1 MVLMQLLW
9 ACSLGKQPI
18 STVQPHDVYIVSSLD
33 KLDTRE
39 SITVPTSLQEKIVST
54 MTARGMQ
61 PKSLQFVQNYAD
73 LRNSEQRLNLY
84 EERPLLLVE
93 TQAQFFS
100 QLEGRFRWT
109 VDVQFHLLA
118 VDGTIYTRSFSIPVF
133 HQFHHQRETESI
145 EAAEGQIVRKLEGLL
160 DDYVRGYKP

>member
-1 MVLMQLLW
+1 MVLMPFLW
-9 ACSLGKQPI
+9 ACTMGKQPI

-39 SITVPTSLQEKIVST
+39 SNPIPASMQEKIVSA
-54 MTARGMQ
+54 MKKRGVQ
-61 PKSLQFVQNYAD
+61 AKSLQFVQSYAD
-73 LRNSEQRLNLY
+73 RRNSEQRIKLFD
-84 EERPLLLVE
+84 ERPLLLVE

-109 VDVQFHLLA
+109 VDVQFHLIA
-118 VDGTIYTRSFSIPVF
+118 VDGTTYMRKFSIPVF
-133 HQFHHQRETESI
+133 HQFHHQREQESL

-160 DDYVRGYKP
+160 DDYVRGYSP